1 MRTTMGEKIK
11 DLRVERH
18 MTTRQLAQ
26 QTGISEAV
34 LNGLENDS
42 GRDVGY
48 SRIID
53 LAKFFD
59 VPTDFLL
66 GFTESRI
73 TKNIELKEL
82 GLSDKAIAVLL
93 AKRQD
98 NALVSQLIEHG
109 EFTNLIS
116 AIDIYV
122 KQLAAKSIN
131 TINNLTAVVQ
141 RGVENYAAGVG
152 MPEGYG
158 EAMSY
163 INETKVNEDEFLRY
177 RITERFNQI
186 LRDVY
191 AANADNANKN
201 VPSAIAE
208 SNEMTGFMLE
218 LLDQVKTGEVEI
230 ETPIDAVALLMVK
243 MGVSE
248 QEMSEVMEGLPDS
261 VDDVTQE
268 MINNLMEKYG
278 VAENEV
284 SKMLLASSNVNK
296 PLSNHT

>member
-1 MRTTMGEKIK
+1 
-11 DLRVERH
+11 
-18 MTTRQLAQ
+18 MTTKQLAQ
-26 QTGISEAV
+26 VTGISEAV

-82 GLSDKAIAVLL
+82 GLTDKAIAVLL
-93 AKRQD
+93 AERQD
-98 NALVSQLIEHG
+98 NGLVSQLIEHG
-109 EFTNLIS
+109 EFTNLIN

-141 RGVENYAAGVG
+141 RGVENYAADAG

-163 INETKVNEDEFLRY
+163 INETKVDEDEFLRY

-208 SNEMTGFMLE
+208 SNEMTGFRLE

-230 ETPIDAVALLMVK
+230 ETPMDAVALLMVK

-248 QEMSEVMEGLPDS
+248 HEMIEVMDGLPDNGNEMTK
-261 VDDVTQE
+261 DD
-268 MINNLMEKYG
+268 IYPIMERFGITKDIIYDTIRHY
-278 VAENEV
+278 ENDKE
-284 SKMLLASSNVNK
+284 
-296 PLSNHT
+296 

>member
-11 DLRVERH
+11 DLSVERH
-18 MTTRQLAQ
+18 MTTKQLAQ
-26 QTGISEAV
+26 ATGISEPV

-53 LAKFFD
+53 LAKFFN

-82 GLSDKAIAVLL
+82 EVTDKAIAVLL

-109 EFTNLIS
+109 EFTNLIN

-141 RGVENYAAGVG
+141 RGVENFASGAGTS
-152 MPEGYG
+152 ESYSK
-158 EAMSY
+158 AMSY

-191 AANADNANKN
+191 VANADNANKTI
-201 VPSAIAE
+201 PSAIAE

-218 LLDQVKTGEVEI
+218 LLDQVKAGEVEI
-230 ETPIDAVALLMVK
+230 ETPMDAVALLMVK

-248 QEMSEVMEGLPDS
+248 QEMIEVMDGLPD
-261 VDDVTQE
+261 
-268 MINNLMEKYG
+268 
-278 VAENEV
+278 EV
-284 SKMLLASSNVNK
+284 SA
-296 PLSNHT
+296 TRDD

>member
-1 MRTTMGEKIK
+1 MKLTMGEKIK
-11 DLRVERH
+11 DMRVERH
-18 MTTRQLAQ
+18 MTTKQLAQ
-26 QTGISEAV
+26 ATGISEPV
-34 LNGLENDS
+34 LNGLENDL

-48 SRIID
+48 SRIVD

-59 VPTDFLL
+59 VPTDYLL

-82 GLSDKAIAVLL
+82 GLSDRAIKVLL

-98 NALVSQLIEHG
+98 NELVSQLIEHV
-109 EFTNLIS
+109 EFTNLIN

-141 RGVENYAAGVG
+141 RRVENYAAGAG
-152 MPEGYG
+152 MPDGYG
-158 EAMSY
+158 EAMNY
-163 INETKVNEDEFLRY
+163 INETKVDEDEFLRY

-191 AANADNANKN
+191 NANAANAEKS
-201 VPSAIAE
+201 VPSVIAE
-208 SNEMTGFMLE
+208 SNEMTGFMVE
-218 LLDQVKTGEVEI
+218 LLDQVKAGDVEI
-230 ETPIDAVALLMVK
+230 ETPMDAVALMMVK

-248 QEMSEVMEGLPDS
+248 EEMCELMDELPDDS
-261 VDDVTQE
+261 DSIPQERIKQIMERYDMTAEDVT
-268 MINNLMEKYG
+268 KTVATYG
-278 VAENEV
+278 
-284 SKMLLASSNVNK
+284 K
-296 PLSNHT
+296 

>member
-11 DLRVERH
+11 DLRVERR
-18 MTTRQLAQ
+18 MTTKQLAQ
-26 QTGISEAV
+26 KTGISESV

-53 LAKFFD
+53 LAKFCD

-109 EFTNLIS
+109 EFVNLIN
-116 AIDIYV
+116 AINIYV

-141 RGVENYAAGVG
+141 RGVENYAAGAG

-208 SNEMTGFMLE
+208 SNEMTGFMLD
-218 LLDQVKTGEVEI
+218 LLDQVKAGEVEI
-230 ETPIDAVALLMVK
+230 ETPMDAVALLMVK

-248 QEMSEVMEGLPDS
+248 QEMIEVMDGLPEDGES
-261 VDDVTQE
+261 VPQD
-268 MINNLMEKYG
+268 MIMKVMKKYG
-278 VAENEV
+278 VAEEDV
-284 SKMLLASSNVNK
+284 SKTLSAYANVK
-296 PLSNHT
+296 K

>member
-1 MRTTMGEKIK
+1 MGEKIK
-11 DLRVERH
+11 DLRVERR
-18 MTTRQLAQ
+18 MTTKQLAQ

-73 TKNIELKEL
+73 TKNIDLKEL
-82 GLSDKAIAVLL
+82 GLTDKAIKVLL

-98 NALVSQLIEHG
+98 NALVSQLIEHA
-109 EFTNLIS
+109 EFANLIN

-141 RGVENYAAGVG
+141 RGVENYAAGAG
-152 MPEGYG
+152 MPDGYG

-201 VPSAIAE
+201 VPSAISE
-208 SNEMTGFMLE
+208 SNEMTGFMLD
-218 LLDQVKTGEVEI
+218 LLDQVKAGEVEI
-230 ETPIDAVALLMVK
+230 ETPMDAVALMMVK

-248 QEMSEVMEGLPDS
+248 QEMIEVMDELPDNG
-261 VDDVTQE
+261 DDVTQE
-268 MINNLMEKYG
+268 MINKLIEKYG
-278 VAENEV
+278 FEENEV
-284 SKMLLASSNVNK
+284 TKMLLAASNVK
-296 PLSNHT
+296 K

>member
-1 MRTTMGEKIK
+1 MKTTMGEKIK
-11 DLRVERH
+11 DMRVERH
-18 MTTRQLAQ
+18 MTTKQLAQ
-26 QTGISEAV
+26 ATGISEAV
-34 LNGLENDS
+34 LNGLENDN

-53 LAKFFD
+53 LAKFFE
-59 VPTDFLL
+59 VPTDYLL

-82 GLSDKAIAVLL
+82 GLSDKAIEVLL

-98 NALVSQLIEHG
+98 NELVSQLIEHA
-109 EFTNLIS
+109 EFSNLIN

-131 TINNLTAVVQ
+131 TINNLTAVMQ
-141 RGVENYAAGVG
+141 RGMENYVAGAG
-152 MPEGYG
+152 MPDGYS

-163 INETKVNEDEFLRY
+163 INETKVDEDEFLRY

-191 AANADNANKN
+191 SANVDTAEKST
-201 VPSAIAE
+201 PSAIAD

-218 LLDQVKTGEVEI
+218 LLDQVKAGEVEI
-230 ETPIDAVALLMVK
+230 ETPMDAVALMMVN

-248 QEMSEVMEGLPDS
+248 KEMAEVFGELPDDGDS
-261 VDDVTQE
+261 ISDDIARDILERFGV
-268 MINNLMEKYG
+268 NNDDFVEVLEKYG
-278 VAENEV
+278 IVG
-284 SKMLLASSNVNK
+284 
-296 PLSNHT
+296 

>member
-18 MTTRQLAQ
+18 LTTKQLAKL
-26 QTGISEAV
+26 TGISEPV
-34 LNGLENDS
+34 INGLENDS

-53 LAKFFD
+53 LAKFFE

-73 TKNIELKEL
+73 TKNIELKAL
-82 GLSDKAIAVLL
+82 GLSDKAIEVLL

-98 NALVSQLIEHG
+98 NTLVSQLIEHG
-109 EFTNLIS
+109 EFANLIN

-141 RGVENYAAGVG
+141 RSVEKYVAGADI
-152 MPEGYG
+152 PDGYG
-158 EAMSY
+158 EAINY
-163 INETKVNEDEFLRY
+163 INVTKVDEDEFLRY

-191 AANADNANKN
+191 NANADNAAKN
-201 VPSAIAE
+201 VPSVIE
-208 SNEMTGFMLE
+208 DSNRTTGFMLE
-218 LLDQVKTGEVEI
+218 LLDQVKSGEVEI
-230 ETPIDAVALLMVK
+230 ETPMDAVTLMMVK

-248 QEMSEVMEGLPDS
+248 EEMCELMNELPDDEEEIPQDRIKKIMEHYGIS
-261 VDDVTQE
+261 VEDV
-268 MINNLMEKYG
+268 
-278 VAENEV
+278 
-284 SKMLLASSNVNK
+284 SNIIMTIK
-296 PLSNHT
+296 

>member
-1 MRTTMGEKIK
+1 MKNEDNNGREDQRPACKRHLTTK
-11 DLRVERH
+11 
-18 MTTRQLAQ
+18 QLAKL
-26 QTGISEAV
+26 TGISEPV
-34 LNGLENDS
+34 INGLENDS

-73 TKNIELKEL
+73 TKNIELKTL
-82 GLSDKAIAVLL
+82 GLSDKAIEVLL

-109 EFTNLIS
+109 EFANLIN

-141 RGVENYAAGVG
+141 RGVENYAAGAG
-152 MPEGYG
+152 MPDGYG
-158 EAMSY
+158 EAMIY
-163 INETKVNEDEFLRY
+163 INETKVDEDEFLRY

-191 AANADNANKN
+191 NANADNAAKN
-201 VPSAIAE
+201 VPSVIE
-208 SNEMTGFMLE
+208 YSNKTTGFMLE

-230 ETPIDAVALLMVK
+230 ETPMDAVALMMVK

-248 QEMSEVMEGLPDS
+248 EEMIEVMDGLPDNGDKMTQ
-261 VDDVTQE
+261 DDLNSI
-268 MINNLMEKYG
+268 MARYGISNNQIRDTL
-278 VAENEV
+278 N
-284 SKMLLASSNVNK
+284 LNK
-296 PLSNHT
+296 NA